1 MPHSIESL
9 FLGWVFA
16 IYETIGW
23 VGVGLLMFVESTGV
37 PFPSELIMPVA
48 GWVLISAQGKGLGW
62 VFLLGLMGGIG
73 NLGGSL
79 LTYWVARM
87 WGRDWLE
94 RYGKYV
100 LVRSTDIDRC
110 EEWFSRY
117 GEFAVCFGRMLP
129 LFRTFISIPAGVGRM
144 NLLKFTVYTFVG
156 GLGWCFALALV
167 GFVMGENWESIR
179 SLMRPFEIPIG
190 IGLLILVI
198 WLVLKRVSQLRAD
211 KF

>member
-23 VGVGLLMFVESTGV
+23 VGVGLLMVVESTGV

-48 GWVLISAQGKGLGW
+48 GWVLISAQGKGLLW
-62 VFLLGLMGGIG
+62 VFFAAFIGGIG

-79 LTYWVARM
+79 LTYWVARV
-87 WGRDWLE
+87 WGRDWLL
-94 RYGKYV
+94 RYGKYF
-100 LVRSTDIDRC
+100 LVKTTDIDRC
-110 EEWFSRY
+110 EEWFLKY
-117 GEFAVCFGRMLP
+117 GEVAVCFGRMLP
-129 LFRTFISIPAGVGRM
+129 LFRTFISIPAGVAKM
-144 NLLKFTVYTFVG
+144 NLLKFTVYTFLG

-167 GFVMGENWESIR
+167 GFMMGENWESIR
-179 SLMRPFEIPIG
+179 DLMRPFEIPIG

-198 WLVLKRVSQLRAD
+198 WLVLKRLRQLRAD
-211 KF
+211 NL

>member
-62 VFLLGLMGGIG
+62 VLLAGLIGGIG

-79 LTYWVARM
+79 LTYLVARI
-87 WGRDWLE
+87 WGRDWLV

-100 LVRSTDIDRC
+100 LVKPTDIGRC

-129 LFRTFISIPAGVGRM
+129 LFRTFISIPAGVARM

-156 GLGWCFALALV
+156 GFGWCFALALV

-198 WLVLKRVSQLRAD
+198 WLVLKRVRQLRAD

>member
-23 VGVGLLMFVESTGV
+23 VGVGLLMVVESTGL

-62 VFLLGLMGGIG
+62 VLLAGLIGGIG

-79 LTYWVARM
+79 LTYFVARV
-87 WGRDWLE
+87 WGRDWLV

-100 LVRSTDIDRC
+100 LVKATDIDKC
-110 EEWFSRY
+110 EEWFSKY
-117 GEFAVCFGRMLP
+117 GECAVCFGRMLP
-129 LFRTFISIPAGVGRM
+129 LFRTFISIPAGVARM

-156 GLGWCFALALV
+156 GFGWCLALALV

-179 SLMRPFEIPIG
+179 SLMRPFELPIV
-190 IGLLILVI
+190 IGLVILVI
-198 WLVLKRVSQLRAD
+198 WLVLNRVRQLRAD